1 MQSESST
8 GPPEGAIHDSG
19 AEASTQP
26 GTRDSA
32 LAALAGQATAAA
44 GPGRVLTRSKLCTLQ
59 RSILCRPDR
68 HGPGRLQGP
77 NQCEPPL
84 QH

>member
-1 MQSESST
+1 MT
-8 GPPEGAIHDSG
+8 A

-59 RSILCRPDR
+59 RSILCRPGPDR
-68 HGPGRLQGP
+68 HGPGRPAAGP
-77 NQCEPPL
+77 ESVRAAITAL
-84 QH
+84 TT